1 MTNHT
6 LAISVFGQPQS
17 VRSEEICE
25 VMQRATSDL
34 VRSKTDLTLT
44 HSVPLDFVFEDDVQ
58 IYQNQF
64 SCEDY

>member
-34 VRSKTDLTLT
+34 VRRKTDLTLT
-44 HSVPLDFVFEDDVQ
+44 LEFVFEDDVQ

-64 SCEDY
+64 SYEDY